1 MSYEKGKLYQYDGSE
16 FVELEPSGES
26 KVPVT
31 EEAMNALKTVR
42 KAAHAVIGMRPE
54 LSLVAS
60 AMIIEAAKLDDI
72 ATLVKQQGQRIYN
85 K

>member
-1 MSYEKGKLYQYDGSE
+1 MEYSKGKLYQYDGSE
-16 FVELEPSGES
+16 FVELEPSNEA

-31 EEAMNALKTVR
+31 QEAMDVIKSIR

-72 ATLVKQQGQRIYN
+72 ATLVKQYGQRIYN